1 MLCKVTF
8 QAVCFFSPIFWGP
21 DKRPVQQPDKDNG
34 DNVFFY
40 SLTGRNGEDKQPGT
54 QKQQNQKR

>member
-1 MLCKVTF
+1 M
-8 QAVCFFSPIFWGP
+8 FFFPIFWGP

-40 SLTGRNGEDKQPGT
+40 SLTGRNGEDKQQGT
-54 QKQQNQKR
+54 QKQQNQER